1 MRIHSLALRR
11 KALDDQLGHERDIMS
26 PPVGGWIRAIRESL
40 GMTLESFGQR
50 LGVTRATAH
59 QIERAEVNESITIKR
74 LRAAA
79 DALGCDLSIQLV
91 PRQSLNS
98 TVRERAYEIAK
109 ADIDYVNHS
118 MMLEGQAIYDKERNE
133 MIEELAQEIVDRNE
147 RRLWTSE

>member
-1 MRIHSLALRR
+1 MKIHTLTMRR
-11 KALDDQLGHERDIMS
+11 KALDDQLGHAQDIVS

-59 QIERAEVNESITIKR
+59 QIERAEVNESVTIKR

-79 DALGCDLSIQLV
+79 DALGCDLSIQLL

-118 MMLEGQAIYDKERNE
+118 MMLEGQAIYDQERHE

>member
-1 MRIHSLALRR
+1 
-11 KALDDQLGHERDIMS
+11 
-26 PPVGGWIRAIRESL
+26 
-40 GMTLESFGQR
+40 MTLEAFGQR

-59 QIERAEVNESITIKR
+59 QIERAEVAESITIKR

-79 DALGCDLSIQLV
+79 DALGCDLSIQLL

-118 MMLEGQAIYDKERNE
+118 MMLEGQAIYDQERHE